1 MTDLRS
7 SQNALEAWVQNLPA
21 VRTSQVAGE
30 VWMRQIP
37 VTAVVVS
44 QALVEVW
51 VPSLVTA
58 PGYRRERLS
67 AQVV

>member
-7 SQNALEAWVQNLPA
+7 SQDTLEAWVQNLAA
-21 VRTSQVAGE
+21 VRVSQVGAE
-30 VWMRQIP
+30 VWYQHIP
-37 VTAVVVS
+37 ITAVVVS

-51 VPSLVTA
+51 VPALVAGGARRRATA
-58 PGYRRERLS
+58 